1 MSLIVHTIPAFT
13 DNYIWLFH
21 QPDNNSAY
29 VVDPGDA
36 NSVIETLNRLELSL
50 AGIIVT
56 HHHPDHVGGIA
67 PLLDKYQVPVY
78 GPKGIAQVTHI
89 MKDGDS
95 LNLAET
101 VFDVLA
107 VPGHTLDHLAY
118 FTADEPLVFC
128 GDTLFAGGCGR
139 LFEGTPEQMWHSLS
153 RLASLPAETLIYC
166 THEYTQA
173 NLEFAL
179 AVEPGNK
186 VLQHRAVQVRQE
198 RQQNQSTIPST
209 LTTELSSNP
218 FLRADQPSIKKAA
231 EEHEGRPA
239 NSDED
244 TFAIIRRWKDHF

>member
-21 QPDNNSAY
+21 QPGNNRAY

-36 NSVIETLNRLELSL
+36 GPVIEALNRLELSL
-50 AGIIVT
+50 RGIIVT
-56 HHHPDHVGGIA
+56 HHHPDHVGGIHQ
-67 PLLDKYQVPVY
+67 LLDKYQVPVY
-78 GPKGIAQVTHI
+78 GPKGITQVTHI

-101 VFDVLA
+101 AFDVLA

-139 LFEGTPEQMWHSLS
+139 LFEGTPAQMRHSLS
-153 RLASLPAETLIYC
+153 RLAALPSETLIYC

-173 NLEFAL
+173 NLQFAL
-179 AVEPGNK
+179 AVEPENK
-186 VLQHRAVQVRQE
+186 ALQQRALQVGLQ
-198 RQQNQSTIPST
+198 RQQHQVTIPSI
-209 LTTELSSNP
+209 LAEELSSNP
-218 FLRADQPSIKKAA
+218 FLRSDQPGVIKAA
-231 EEHEGRPA
+231 EQYGGQLTV
-239 NSDED
+239 SED
-244 TFAIIRRWKDHF
+244 DVFTIIRRWKDSF

>member
-21 QPDNNSAY
+21 QPGNNSAY

-36 NSVIETLNRLELSL
+36 NPVIEALNKLELSL

-56 HHHPDHVGGIA
+56 HHHPDHVGGIY

-78 GPKGIAQVTHI
+78 GPEGIPQVSKL
-89 MKDGDS
+89 MKDGDA
-95 LNLAET
+95 LHLAET
-101 VFDVLA
+101 KFQVLA

-118 FTADEPLVFC
+118 FAASEPLVFC

-139 LFEGTPEQMWHSLS
+139 LFEGTPEQMWLSLS
-153 RLASLPAETLIYC
+153 HLARLPTDTLIYC

-179 AVEPGNK
+179 TVEPENK
-186 VLQHRAVQVRQE
+186 VLQQRVLQVRQQ

-209 LTTELSSNP
+209 LAEELSSNP
-218 FLRADQPSIKKAA
+218 FLRAGQPSIRKAA
-231 EEHEGRPA
+231 EEHEGRPTS
-239 NSDED
+239 SDED
-244 TFAIIRRWKDHF
+244 TFTIIRRWKDHF